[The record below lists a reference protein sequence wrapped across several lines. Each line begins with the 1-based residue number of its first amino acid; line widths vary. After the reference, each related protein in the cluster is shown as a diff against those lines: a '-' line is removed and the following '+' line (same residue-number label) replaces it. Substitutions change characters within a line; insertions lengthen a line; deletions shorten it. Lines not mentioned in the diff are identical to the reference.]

1 MTADLPPEPSPSI
14 YRKTFWLSYLA
25 NTFIVTANALTFRF
39 AEFVA
44 YLGGSEELA
53 GQIVSAGVIGAVLS
67 RFVLGQAIDR
77 YGTRRL
83 WIISAICFTA
93 TCPLFLMFH
102 KLSWAI
108 YAARVM
114 YSASLAGVLSCS
126 IVHIQ
131 NQAPPHRRTEIIGSL
146 GSSGFI
152 GMIAG
157 PFLGDLIFRN
167 FPGQAAFTAMFLT
180 CGLLGFGYL
189 AIVLLMTRE
198 DEHRAPAESPYVHH
212 LLFRHWPGPIAWV
225 AILLGVNFTIVSV
238 FLTRFATHLG
248 FAGMSTFF
256 LGYSCAAFLFRIVTS
271 SWAALLGRHK
281 LVLIGCAGLIA
292 GQFMLPWV
300 TREWHL
306 IAPALLM
313 GFGHALLFPVVVSL
327 GSGAFPI
334 PYRGSGTTIILGLTE
349 MGTVLSA
356 PVLGAIIDRNH
367 ETGFVNMFLTTAFF
381 TAVVA
386 VYYAL
391 TAARTPD
398 VDRFPH
404 EVSHKT
410 AHPPVKNRETEARAG
425 EGTEKTAPSASK
437 NLCSR

>member
-1 MTADLPPEPSPSI
+1 MTADLPPEPSISI

-25 NTFIVTANALTFRF
+25 NTLVVTANALTFRF

-44 YLGGSEELA
+44 FLGGTEELA
-53 GQIVSAGVIGAVLS
+53 GQIVSTGVIGAVLS

-83 WIISAICFTA
+83 WILSSICFTA
-93 TCPLFLMFH
+93 VCPLFLLFH
-102 KLSWAI
+102 TLSWSI
-108 YAARVM
+108 YAARIL
-114 YSASLAGVLSCS
+114 YSASLAGMLSCS

-157 PFLGDLIFRN
+157 PMIGDLIFRR
-167 FPGQAAFTAMFLT
+167 FPGQASFTAMFLT
-180 CGLLGFGYL
+180 CGLLAFGYL
-189 AIVLLMTRE
+189 LIVMLMTRD
-198 DEHRAPAESPYVHH
+198 DEHRAPADSPYVHH
-212 LLFRHWPGPIAWV
+212 LLVRHWPGPIAWV

-248 FAGMSTFF
+248 FKGMSTFF
-256 LGYSCAAFLFRIVTS
+256 LGYSCAAFLFRIVTNR
-271 SWAALLGRHK
+271 WAALLGRHK
-281 LVLIGCAGLIA
+281 IVLIGSAGLIA
-292 GQFMLPWV
+292 GQFLLPWV
-300 TREWHL
+300 TREWHFL
-306 IAPALLM
+306 LPALLM
-313 GFGHALLFPVVVSL
+313 GFGHALLFPVIVSL
-327 GSGAFPI
+327 GSGAFPVR
-334 PYRGSGTTIILGLTE
+334 YRGSGTTIILGLTE

-356 PVLGAIIDRNH
+356 PILGAIIDRNH
-367 ETGFVNMFLTTAFF
+367 ETGFINMFLATGTF
-381 TAVVA
+381 TAIVA

-398 VDRFPH
+398 LDRFPH
-404 EVSHKT
+404 EVLEHL
-410 AHPPVKNRETEARAG
+410 PVRVKEGAAETTTG
-425 EGTEKTAPSASK
+425 EGTPPSPSK